1 MFVGPA
7 TRQAGVKTIT
17 MVHLVWAPGLP
28 IQQGTITARL
38 PLAQRPPGA
47 VNRGQRAD
55 GPLSVRF
62 PV

>member
-1 MFVGPA
+1 MLVGPA

-47 VNRGQRAD
+47 VNRGQ
-55 GPLSVRF
+55 
-62 PV
+62 